1 MKGHT
6 GRRVGNPLKAT
17 NTEDASCVCFLD
29 GGSGCS
35 YSFDADWGKKKYNN
49 QRSVVRLGI

>member
-35 YSFDADWGKKKYNN
+35 YSFDADWEKKKYNN